1 MDQKEHEQN
10 LMQQQMQE
18 QQMHEQQQQ
27 YMQEQMHHQEGIDMS
42 QAGYLSGGFSDD
54 VQKAL
59 YQR

>member
-1 MDQKEHEQN
+1 MDKE
-10 LMQQQMQE
+10 QE
-18 QQMHEQQQQ
+18 AHLLQQQMHEQHMHEQQQ
-27 YMQEQMHHQEGIDMS
+27 YLQEQQGMDMS